1 MRVDGNDVLAVMA
14 AVRSALDAAR
24 AGEGPRFIEAVTYRM
39 AAHTTSDDASRYR
52 PGSEEEEW
60 ATKDPIL
67 RLRRHLE
74 QLGEIDEAFVARC
87 EEEGHDL
94 AMQLHHHI
102 HGMEDPDP
110 LMIFDHVYAES
121 HPQVDAER
129 EAYLAYVA
137 QFEDEEEGR

>member
-1 MRVDGNDVLAVMA
+1 
-14 AVRSALDAAR
+14 
-24 AGEGPRFIEAVTYRM
+24 M

-52 PGSEEEEW
+52 PAAEEQEW
-60 ATKDPIL
+60 AERDPIL

-87 EEEGHDL
+87 DEEAHDL

-110 LMIFDHVYAES
+110 VRMFDHAYAEP
-121 HPQVDAER
+121 HPVVDAER
-129 EAYLAYVA
+129 EEYLAYVA
-137 QFEDEEEGR
+137 QFEDEEERA